1 MLNRMY
7 FWTLEKAGHPHS
19 RFWLSGISFAES
31 SFFPIP
37 PDILLIPM
45 VLARRDKW
53 LQLSILCTLSSV
65 IGGLV
70 GYAIGY
76 FLYEAV
82 GRAIVDIYHLQDQF
96 DAFQHLFQDY
106 GAWIVIIKGMT
117 PIPYK
122 LITIAA
128 GVAKLDLLTF
138 VFASVISRFMR
149 FFLVALLL
157 RLFGAP
163 IQAFIEKRLKLV
175 TSAIAVL
182 LVGGFL
188 VLKLI

>member
-1 MLNRMY
+1 
-7 FWTLEKAGHPHS
+7 
-19 RFWLSGISFAES
+19 
-31 SFFPIP
+31 
-37 PDILLIPM
+37 
-45 VLARRDKW
+45 
-53 LQLSILCTLSSV
+53 V
-65 IGGLV
+65 IV
-70 GYAIGY
+70 
-76 FLYEAV
+76 
-82 GRAIVDIYHLQDQF
+82 
-96 DAFQHLFQDY
+96 
-106 GAWIVIIKGMT
+106 KGMT